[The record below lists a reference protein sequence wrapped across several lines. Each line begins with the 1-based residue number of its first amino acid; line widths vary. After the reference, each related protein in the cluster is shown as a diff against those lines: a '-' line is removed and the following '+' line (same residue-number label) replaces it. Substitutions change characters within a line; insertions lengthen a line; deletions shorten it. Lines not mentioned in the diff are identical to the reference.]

1 MAASVFTIMMLS
13 VDRYLAIRHPM
24 TFRTYS
30 NGRHALRFV
39 VGVWLLS
46 FAIMVPLI
54 IVLRVDTI
62 SLPAADP
69 LHFCKEAWRTP
80 LSRQLYDSFLFVFM
94 FIMPGCF
101 VTISY
106 SRLGCQL
113 WSVSQQ
119 AQLFNRDTKLG
130 KQQANHIMASRR
142 QVARMLVF
150 IAALFAVCW
159 MPYHILSL
167 YLDFVELGPTTDLV
181 AVKVL
186 PFTIWLGHSNS
197 ALNPILYCFTNNSF
211 RRYTTR
217 MLHCHRR
224 KRRKPPDSPVSDLIL
239 VTLTPL
245 CLLPHVMQHCRC
257 TKKVTQCTPYIAYI
271 AYNDVNH
278 TDGRLNLPVVKV

>member
-1 MAASVFTIMMLS
+1 
-13 VDRYLAIRHPM
+13 
-24 TFRTYS
+24 
-30 NGRHALRFV
+30 
-39 VGVWLLS
+39 
-46 FAIMVPLI
+46 
-54 IVLRVDTI
+54 
-62 SLPAADP
+62 
-69 LHFCKEAWRTP
+69 
-80 LSRQLYDSFLFVFM
+80 
-94 FIMPGCF
+94 
-101 VTISY
+101 
-106 SRLGCQL
+106 
-113 WSVSQQ
+113 
-119 AQLFNRDTKLG
+119 
-130 KQQANHIMASRR
+130 MASRR

-167 YLDFVELGPTTDLV
+167 YLDFVELGPTTDQV

-186 PFTIWLGHSNS
+186 PFTMWLGHSNS
-197 ALNPILYCFTNNSF
+197 ALNPILYCFMNNSF

-271 AYNDVNH
+271 AYNDVNY